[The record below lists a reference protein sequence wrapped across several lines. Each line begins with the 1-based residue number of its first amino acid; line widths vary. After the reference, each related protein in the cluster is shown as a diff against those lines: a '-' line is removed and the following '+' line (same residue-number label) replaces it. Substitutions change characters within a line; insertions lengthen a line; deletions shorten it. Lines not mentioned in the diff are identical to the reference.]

1 MSETLAA
8 LLKLEQ
14 QLRRAESPAQLY
26 FSIVNETHE
35 CVPYTQAV
43 LLTGPHLRQLQVVAA
58 SDIPTVDY
66 TSPFV
71 SWIERLARDRAGQD
85 RTGTL
90 QVLGP
95 DDVDPTLRADWQE
108 MCPPR
113 LFWLPLRLAARDDRP
128 VGVLLLFRAEPWSDP
143 ERAVLEHLAGT
154 MGHALFA
161 LERRQWFGQLP
172 GRLRNRKVVF
182 GAGLLLLAALFL
194 PVRLSALAPV
204 EVTARDPLVVS
215 APLNGA
221 VKEVEATP
229 NQIVKEGDL
238 LVRFDDTELASE
250 LEVAQQELLV
260 AQAELRTAQRGSF
273 LDPRQKARL
282 AELESRVR
290 LQEAELA
297 FVRSRFE
304 KTRLLAPAPGIA
316 VLGDPNEWQGRP
328 VSIGER
334 ILLLADPARIELQI
348 MLPVQDAIA
357 LSDGAAVSV
366 FFDHDPLNA
375 WPAVVQ
381 HAEYEPRLTPENLL
395 AYRLIASLDGADAS
409 AATPRIGTRGTA
421 RVYGESV
428 SLFFYLFRRPITSLR
443 QWLGW

>member
-1 MSETLAA
+1 MSEAVAA

-26 FSIVNETHE
+26 YSIVNETHE

-43 LLTGPHLRQLQVVAA
+43 LLTGSDLRQLQVVAA

-66 TSPFV
+66 TSPFIA
-71 SWIERLARDRAGQD
+71 WLERLAKHRATHAQASAM
-85 RTGTL
+85 
-90 QVLGP
+90 QSLGLE
-95 DDVDPTLRADWQE
+95 DIDPALREDWQE
-108 MCPPR
+108 MCPPEM
-113 LFWLPLRLAARDDRP
+113 LWLPLRLAAEQERP
-128 VGVLLLFRAEPWSDP
+128 VGVLLLFRSESWPEAEQ
-143 ERAVLEHLAGT
+143 AVLTHLAGT
-154 MGHALFA
+154 MAHALFA
-161 LERRQWFGQLP
+161 LERRQWFSQLP
-172 GRLRNRKVVF
+172 HRLRQRKF
-182 GAGLLLLAALFL
+182 TLGAGLLIFTSLFL

-204 EVTARDPLVVS
+204 EVIARDPLVIA

-221 VKEVEATP
+221 VKGVEVMP
-229 NQIVKEGDL
+229 NQAVKQGDL
-238 LVRFDDTELASE
+238 LVRFDDTELSSE
-250 LEVAQQELLV
+250 LEVAQQNLLV
-260 AQAELRTAQRGSF
+260 AQAELRTAQQVSF
-273 LDPRQKARL
+273 LDSRQKARL

-290 LQEAELA
+290 LQEAEQA
-297 FVRSRFE
+297 FVRSRFD
-304 KTRLLAPAPGIA
+304 KARVLAPAPGIA

-334 ILLLADPARIELQI
+334 ILLLADPNSIELQI
-348 MLPVQDAIA
+348 MLPVRDAIA
-357 LSDGAAVSV
+357 LGDDAAVTV

-381 HAEYEPRLTPENLL
+381 HAEYQPQLTPDDLL
-395 AYRLIASLDGADAS
+395 AYRLIASLEGRPVK

-421 RVYGESV
+421 RVYGDSV